1 MALTMPLWQ
10 PLLAQQVCVF
20 VVKDPVKNAMSLAA
34 NGKKS
39 SESSAPPRLP
49 ARETGL
55 HALVLHVI
63 SCHVMSWMMDVLWR
77 RGIHCMRTLRRIDYR
92 YMVRGRRALMHTS
105 RLAEVSV
112 QFIAPVRLFDRMR

>member
-1 MALTMPLWQ
+1 MQCFGRKLVANMDRHRPWVLKDPRMALTMPLWQ

-49 ARETGL
+49 ALETGL
-55 HALVLHVI
+55 HALVLHVM
-63 SCHVMSWMMDVLWR
+63 SCHVMND
-77 RGIHCMRTLRRIDYR
+77 G
-92 YMVRGRRALMHTS
+92 
-105 RLAEVSV
+105 
-112 QFIAPVRLFDRMR
+112 